1 MIRNREWRLTV
12 LSHVVGLRVDFYSA
26 PDYTFSLAD
35 SEDKTAPQ
43 AGDASARLLAANP
56 QGSASETHSGVRRAC
71 WAALQKEH
79 HDDGY
84 VNGRWPQ

>member
-1 MIRNREWRLTV
+1 MIRDREWRLTV
-12 LSHVVGLRVDFYSA
+12 LGHVAWLRVDLCSA
-26 PDYTFSLAD
+26 LAYTFSSAD
-35 SEDKTAPQ
+35 SEAKTA